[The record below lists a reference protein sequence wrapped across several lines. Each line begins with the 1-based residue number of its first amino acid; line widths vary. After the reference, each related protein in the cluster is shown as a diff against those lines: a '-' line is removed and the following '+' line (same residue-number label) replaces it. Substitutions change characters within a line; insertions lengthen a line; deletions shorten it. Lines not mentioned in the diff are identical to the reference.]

1 MNIQSRLSIRK
12 KITLI
17 KITILTLIIIKTIVT
32 TNKTVN
38 NGNKDDNMK
47 K

>member
-1 MNIQSRLSIRK
+1 MNIQGRLSIRK

-17 KITILTLIIIKTIVT
+17 KITILTLIIIKTIAT
-32 TNKTVN
+32 TNKIVN